1 MNLPAGTYSI
11 YAVPP
16 HGTST
21 YGDSDKI
28 STVTVSSAGVVSLT
42 GDAASGR
49 TASTFNL
56 NLRDP
61 KWSGVVKNPAGS
73 AVVPYATVCLLN
85 NDTWK
90 CAESDVNGAWALSA
104 PTGFTAFSSGAL
116 LEIQDNRGRVYPS
129 RRITDLSIIGGAAG
143 KRDAVLS
150 FQASNVAITVT
161 GANNVPVSD
170 VWVTITRQNEGWLG
184 GNNSNAS
191 GVSQVYIADLTKS
204 MEIRVEVGGN
214 SPAVGLYSSQ
224 FVQLTAAEVVA
235 ATTGGI
241 FRKTIQLTAPN
252 LTAVVRDPLG
262 ATVANAWIELFNAST
277 NEFISNSNAS
287 NDGKFSVNAPKP
299 DSGTIEYVLNV
310 NPPGNSPSLYSKQSY
325 SVVVTSGNV
334 VTITPKG
341 STTAVGTT
349 SGVYALSLANPNVS
363 GSVVDT
369 SNTGV
374 ANSWVVPIDELTG
387 EYMWQNGSNSRST
400 GTFGMN
406 LPNGTYKIDANLPW
420 NSVGVAKPAQCSVT
434 IAGGVITSAASSCV
448 IVDGTNRTLKL
459 AMRAPN
465 VTFTLKQNGSTIS
478 NVNVSLGVGKWYT
491 NAQSSSSGVV
501 SLFVDPV
508 EIKAKSGLSGVQDI
522 RVWVDPPWG
531 SSAMVRW
538 DCNSGDAK
546 PICSDLTDIDL
557 NATTYASVSNN
568 NVTVLGPNARILVKD
583 PATNLSVGVNAWV
596 GIFAYDTALPQNGTQ
611 WVGGGNSDVDGYV
624 GLNIETRTA
633 TTRFTV
639 EVNPPWN
646 KRVSLTRVVY
656 DNGGAGYTDT
666 ELKATGLSFALGT
679 PNTVITVKAPGGTTD
694 NKFGW
699 IGIEEVDV
707 TTNNFITWVG
717 GYGLNDTGTA
727 SVALSSSKRYRISAN
742 ASSGRAGAQTVC
754 YINTTSGTP
763 VISKAGDL
771 CSNGNIQTGT
781 NNLTITMVFGNV
793 AGYVKYGGEGVA
805 NATVYAKLVGSTNDD
820 DSVFAATT
828 TNGQYGFNLDFSG
841 GKQWVIKVFPFNV
854 PGGTQLANKT
864 LDPISAINA
873 SLDITL
879 VTK

>member
-1 MNLPAGTYSI
+1 
-11 YAVPP
+11 
-16 HGTST
+16 
-21 YGDSDKI
+21 
-28 STVTVSSAGVVSLT
+28 
-42 GDAASGR
+42 
-49 TASTFNL
+49 
-56 NLRDP
+56 
-61 KWSGVVKNPAGS
+61 
-73 AVVPYATVCLLN
+73 
-85 NDTWK
+85 
-90 CAESDVNGAWALSA
+90 
-104 PTGFTAFSSGAL
+104 
-116 LEIQDNRGRVYPS
+116 
-129 RRITDLSIIGGAAG
+129 
-143 KRDAVLS
+143 
-150 FQASNVAITVT
+150 
-161 GANNVPVSD
+161 
-170 VWVTITRQNEGWLG
+170 
-184 GNNSNAS
+184 
-191 GVSQVYIADLTKS
+191 
-204 MEIRVEVGGN
+204 
-214 SPAVGLYSSQ
+214 
-224 FVQLTAAEVVA
+224 
-235 ATTGGI
+235 
-241 FRKTIQLTAPN
+241 
-252 LTAVVRDPLG
+252 
-262 ATVANAWIELFNAST
+262 
-277 NEFISNSNAS
+277 
-287 NDGKFSVNAPKP
+287 
-299 DSGTIEYVLNV
+299 
-310 NPPGNSPSLYSKQSY
+310 
-325 SVVVTSGNV
+325 
-334 VTITPKG
+334 
-341 STTAVGTT
+341 
-349 SGVYALSLANPNVS
+349 
-363 GSVVDT
+363 
-369 SNTGV
+369 
-374 ANSWVVPIDELTG
+374 
-387 EYMWQNGSNSRST
+387 
-400 GTFGMN
+400 
-406 LPNGTYKIDANLPW
+406 
-420 NSVGVAKPAQCSVT
+420 
-434 IAGGVITSAASSCV
+434 
-448 IVDGTNRTLKL
+448 
-459 AMRAPN
+459 
-465 VTFTLKQNGSTIS
+465 
-478 NVNVSLGVGKWYT
+478 
-491 NAQSSSSGVV
+491 
-501 SLFVDPV
+501 
-508 EIKAKSGLSGVQDI
+508 
-522 RVWVDPPWG
+522 
-531 SSAMVRW
+531 MVRW
-538 DCNSGDAK
+538 DCNSGDTGK

-624 GLNIETRTA
+624 GLYIETRTA

-656 DNGGAGYTDT
+656 DNNGAGYTDA

-699 IGIEEVDV
+699 IGIEEVDM

-793 AGYVKYGGEGVA
+793 AGYVKYAGAGVP